1 MWIRRRTWTAAGIS
15 GRGCDPDQRR
25 RHRGGRFCRRP
36 GGLVGHQHP
45 RRRAD
50 AVPGSL
56 HLWHSRRR
64 PQLADAGRVR
74 PTWGLALWGGGLGT
88 PPTCMP
94 AGPCLLAVTLMFS
107 SGPAPRPGNVI
118 YKRMDSAGPWHDP
131 VTAPAGSPTAPVG
144 AFFLNADNRW
154 ALGAGGLSST
164 TDAGRSWSVLSLQL
178 PESVAGLYGIVIK
191 SPRVAWAFGYR
202 LSGQPS
208 VSRDSPAQ
216 RILLRTSTAGVRWS
230 EVQLPS
236 LDR

>member
-1 MWIRRRTWTAAGIS
+1 MTQIS
-15 GRGCDPDQRR
+15 GVVTGAVVFVDDQVGWLGTSTRGAAPMLYPDPFIYGTRD
-25 RHRGGRFCRRP
+25 GGRSWQMQAVSAPP
-36 GGLVGHQHP
+36 GGWPSG
-45 RRRAD
+45 A
-50 AVPGSL
+50 AV
-56 HLWHSRRR
+56 W
-64 PQLADAGRVR
+64 
-74 PTWGLALWGGGLGT
+74 AL